1 MSPQL
6 LKEESYNYKCDIW
19 ALGII
24 AYEMV
29 VGNWPWEVSSQQFV
43 ENIKKEVN
51 FPKDLQISEDYKSF
65 VKDCLTY
72 D

>member
-1 MSPQL
+1 MSLLRTIVGTRRYMSPQL

-29 VGNWPWEVSSQQFV
+29 VGNWPWEVSSQ
-43 ENIKKEVN
+43 
-51 FPKDLQISEDYKSF
+51 
-65 VKDCLTY
+65 
-72 D
+72 